1 MLRLNDVTIARGTR
15 ILYEHATA
23 VADAADRV
31 GLVGENGCGKSS
43 LFAAILGE
51 LAPEAGTIDA
61 PPLERIS
68 HVAQSVV
75 ETDEE
80 ALAYVLSG
88 HAPLMAAKKEAEEAA
103 FVPDGT
109 VDEAA
114 ESGDAMREAAALA
127 QLAEV
132 NEGAVRAQALTI
144 MGGLGFLPAD
154 ATALVKSFSG
164 GWRNR
169 LALARAL
176 MRPADL
182 LLLDEPTNH
191 LDMDSLIWLE
201 AWLKRVHC
209 TVIIISHDREFLDR
223 ATNTTWAIENGK
235 LERYGGNYSFYETQR
250 IEKMRLQDAAAKA
263 YERQASHLAA
273 FIERFRYKATKA
285 RQAQSRIKML
295 DKLQAVEPVRARREW
310 RFEFPVPERTPEH
323 LIDIEHLTLGYGEH
337 VVLKDVTLTIR
348 SGDRV
353 GVLGVNGAGKST
365 LIKAIAGTLEPMS
378 GTLRRGQ
385 GLVIGYFAQH
395 QLEQLDLESTP
406 LEVFKH
412 KAPTVREQEL
422 RDWLGRFRFSGDFA
436 DTKIRT
442 FSGGEKARL
451 ALALI
456 AWDKPNLLVLDEPT
470 NHLDMATR
478 EALTMAL
485 SQFEG
490 ALLLVSHDRH
500 LLRSTCD
507 SLILVHDGSCGAYDG
522 DLDDYAALV
531 LEHRKSVLE
540 ADRQSRAVPQAEPQV
555 NRREERR
562 QAAQERAQKAALKK
576 PLLKKLADLEKRM
589 NEGNAKLAELDAKIA
604 DSGWYASAAPEEV
617 QTVMKE
623 RGLLADEV
631 AKIEEEWLTVSE
643 EIEAIG

>member
-88 HAPLMAAKKEAEEAA
+88 HAPLMAAKKEAE
-103 FVPDGT
+103 
-109 VDEAA
+109 EAA

-235 LERYGGNYSFYETQR
+235 LERYGGNYSCYETQR

>member
-88 HAPLMAAKKEAEEAA
+88 HAPLMAAKKEAE
-103 FVPDGT
+103 
-109 VDEAA
+109 EAA

-310 RFEFPVPERTPEH
+310 RFDFPVPERTPEH

>member
-51 LAPEAGTIDA
+51 LAPEAVTIDA

-88 HAPLMAAKKEAEEAA
+88 HAPLMAAKKEAE
-103 FVPDGT
+103 
-109 VDEAA
+109 EAA

>member
-88 HAPLMAAKKEAEEAA
+88 HAPLMAAKKEAE
-103 FVPDGT
+103 
-109 VDEAA
+109 EAA

-223 ATNTTWAIENGK
+223 ATNTTWAIENEK

-555 NRREERR
+555 NRRQERR

>member
-103 FVPDGT
+103 
-109 VDEAA
+109 

-191 LDMDSLIWLE
+191 LDMDSFIWLE

-507 SLILVHDGSCGAYDG
+507 SLILVHAGSCGAYDG

>member
-103 FVPDGT
+103 
-109 VDEAA
+109 

-169 LALARAL
+169 LTLARAL

>member
-88 HAPLMAAKKEAEEAA
+88 HAPLMAAKKEAE
-103 FVPDGT
+103 
-109 VDEAA
+109 EAA

-442 FSGGEKARL
+442 FSGREKARL

>member
-88 HAPLMAAKKEAEEAA
+88 HAPLMAAKKEAE
-103 FVPDGT
+103 
-109 VDEAA
+109 EAA

-250 IEKMRLQDAAAKA
+250 IEKMRLQDATAKA